1 MALKKRADGRYVRAI
16 KDERTGKRVYFYG
29 ASEREINKK
38 ILDYTARAERGR
50 LFSEVADEWWGETLE
65 KIAYNTVSNYKTAYH
80 RALEEFGDSSISE
93 IKPKDI
99 GVYLRKLSIQ
109 GYSQKTVKNHKIVV
123 SRIFQTAV
131 MDGDIDFNPAAQ
143 AEIPRGLPQ
152 SKRLPTSED
161 EAQIILDSKDLW
173 LFPFAALMTGLRK
186 GELLALQWKDI
197 DFENNVIN
205 VTKSVY
211 HQNNAP
217 KIKKPKTDAGV
228 RPVILLSALRD
239 KLLDIKG
246 SPDEYIFSEDGGKTP
261 YTKGEYERAMK
272 AYKAATGITTTAQ
285 PIRKRFATTA
295 AASKMD
301 AKVLQKVMG
310 HTDITTTLGIYASV
324 DSEAWQEAR
333 DLLEQKTYKNNQK
346 ST

>member
-29 ASEREINKK
+29 YSEREINKK
-38 ILDYTARAERGR
+38 ILDYTARAEKGR
-50 LFSEVADEWWGETLE
+50 LFSEVANDWWGEALE
-65 KIAYNTVSNYKTAYH
+65 KIAHNTISNYKTAYH
-80 RALEEFGDSSISE
+80 RATKEFGDIPISD

-99 GVYLRKLSIQ
+99 GIYLRKLAKQ
-109 GYSQKTVKNHKIVV
+109 GYSYKTIKNHKIVV
-123 SRIFQTAV
+123 SRILQTAV
-131 MDGDIDFNPAAQ
+131 MDGDIDFNPAIQ

-152 SKRLPTSED
+152 GKRLPTSEE
-161 EAQIILDSKDLW
+161 EAQIIIDSADIW

-197 DFENNVIN
+197 DFERNEIK

-211 HQNNAP
+211 HQNNTP
-217 KIKKPKTDAGV
+217 KIKKPKTEAGI
-228 RPVILLSALRD
+228 RPVILLSSLRER
-239 KLLDIKG
+239 LIAIKG
-246 SPDEYIFSEDGGKTP
+246 NPDDYIFSEDGGKTP

-272 AYKAATGITTTAQ
+272 AYKASTGITTTAHS
-285 PIRKRFATTA
+285 IRKRFATTA

-301 AKVLQKVMG
+301 AKVLQRVMG

-333 DLLEQKTYKNNQK
+333 ELLEQKTGKK
-346 ST
+346 